1 MKNHENAT
9 TLNLSIRKS
18 WLKVMSFAFVT
29 VLVIMI
35 SNSLPQSNENLTIN
49 KAGLLSFGG
58 SQGSSQQGKYMVAT
72 NSSTVN
78 GGVQTQII
86 VMNTQTGQSKLY
98 QLFNDKH
105 GGGWKVIELS
115 SSKYN
120 LGIPKANF

>member
-1 MKNHENAT
+1 MKNSENST
-9 TLNLSIRKS
+9 HLNFSIKKS
-18 WLKVMSFAFVT
+18 WLKVVSFAFVA
-29 VLVIMI
+29 VLVVVFVATFPQKNDDFTI
-35 SNSLPQSNENLTIN
+35 S
-49 KAGLLSFGG
+49 KAGLLSFANT
-58 SQGSSQQGKYMVAT
+58 QGSSQQGKYMVAT

-86 VMNTQTGQSKLY
+86 VLNTQTGQSKLY